1 MPTHKRNQV
10 VSWIDIKK
18 QSLWIVLHKFSNII
32 VTIYVKNKC
41 RIKKI
46 KKDEYCVPW
55 IVSWNFLVVQY
66 AYAVMSHKFSANDQ
80 TPSFPLKNNKYV

>member
-41 RIKKI
+41 SIKKI
-46 KKDEYCVPW
+46 KKDEYCVP
-55 IVSWNFLVVQY
+55 
-66 AYAVMSHKFSANDQ
+66 
-80 TPSFPLKNNKYV
+80 